1 MSQGVGVWKKI
12 LKERD
17 LIFQNSNLE
26 ISRKKYGAIADVVSS
41 VDNRVT
47 WELDINR
54 VLNEDELKVMNQL
67 MQVVGIAPMLLESD
81 DVFKCSLAN
90 DNVFSAKACYKVLI
104 NEGETCPV
112 SNLIWNKEVPS
123 KVSFMVW
130 AGCRNSLPTVDVLR
144 RRGISLCYGRGDM
157 AIIEVKGYGTD
168 YLLQY
173 GGYYGLKEMAG
184 CLMMKIMRFGISLLA
199 LRKLFFS
206 GAQRIMCFMDAHLK
220 TLS

>member
-26 ISRKKYGAIADVVSS
+26 VHDGKSVYFWWDLWCGPSRLKDRFPSIYKISRKKYGAIADVVSS

-54 VLNEDELKVMNQL
+54 VLNEDELRVMNQL
-67 MQVVGIAPMLLESD
+67 MQVVGMAPMLLESD
-81 DVFKCSLAN
+81 DVFNCSLAN

-123 KVSFMVW
+123 KMK
-130 AGCRNSLPTVDVLR
+130 R
-144 RRGISLCYGRGDM
+144 RFPI
-157 AIIEVKGYGTD
+157 
-168 YLLQY
+168 
-173 GGYYGLKEMAG
+173 
-184 CLMMKIMRFGISLLA
+184 
-199 LRKLFFS
+199 FFS
-206 GAQRIMCFMDAHLK
+206 TRRYGYNQDHEVWDIIISIKK
-220 TLS
+220 TLFLWGSTDNVFYGCSFEDLVMRWEMIITV